1 MQEIALFYFTYLFL
15 QLLEGAKYSEYTL
28 QMGYFVSVISGSSDV
43 EPIAIVENRYGAL
56 SRHIFTDICF
66 AGIDLSKNCI

>member
-15 QLLEGAKYSEYTL
+15 QLLEGAEYKL

-43 EPIAIVENRYGAL
+43 EPIAIVESRYGAL

>member
-1 MQEIALFYFTYLFL
+1 MHSFILHIYFL
-15 QLLEGAKYSEYTL
+15 QLLEGAEYNEYKL

-43 EPIAIVENRYGAL
+43 EPVAIVESRYGAL